1 MGLLGG
7 GMNRD
12 SQGDGGPSG
21 KVTPGDL
28 QRAPILAHW
37 PTAAL
42 ERLAAVSVMRWFEPG
57 EVLARLWEPSRSL
70 FIMVEGCLEMTRISA
85 SGQRYLSDLLSP
97 PQAAGLIPM
106 IDGRETFFETR
117 VRQRSRVILCPN
129 AAVVAEMEADGVLAM
144 GVMRVISLRNRME
157 HDRAVMNALDPVLVR
172 VAKAIMYLARR
183 PGLLDGG
190 GQPLPAPVTY
200 EDIADFLGLSM
211 SAVVRVVKDLIG
223 AGAIE
228 KRYRGLHILDSALL
242 LAAGQAQAPLNP
254 IARQYVTETRKL

>member
-1 MGLLGG
+1 
-7 GMNRD
+7 MNSED
-12 SQGDGGPSG
+12 PADGAAVARVQPEHLRS
-21 KVTPGDL
+21 
-28 QRAPILAHW
+28 AAIFAHW
-37 PTAAL
+37 PPEPLA
-42 ERLAAVSVMRWFEPG
+42 RLAAASVMRWCEPG

-70 FIMVEGCLEMTRISA
+70 FILVEGCVELTRISA

-117 VRQRSRVILCPN
+117 VRQRSRIIICPN
-129 AAVVAEMEADGVLAM
+129 AAVVAEMEADGALAM

-211 SAVVRVVKDLIG
+211 SAVVRVVKDLIT

-228 KRYRGLHILDSALL
+228 KRYRGLHILDSARL